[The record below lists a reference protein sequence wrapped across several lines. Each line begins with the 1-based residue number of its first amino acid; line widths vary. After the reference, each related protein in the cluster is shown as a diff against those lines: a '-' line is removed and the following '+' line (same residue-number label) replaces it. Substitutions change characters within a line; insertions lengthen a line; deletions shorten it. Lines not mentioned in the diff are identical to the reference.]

1 MSTSGLSGGPW
12 LVQNAQRAV
21 LLRLDG
27 ERVLWLSESGALRA
41 SHLSGRNHVEVRA
54 PDASHDTR
62 ITSFVAGPSH
72 IFFITRDPE
81 GDSLRCV
88 THDGRAEQ
96 ILAHGTFSDHLAI
109 HQDHLYWADLGRRGL
124 VAMPCSGGKPALLAP
139 LSPAG
144 AGARTRLEGEGLV
157 AVSSGYVLWT
167 STLAEPPQATPLTD
181 EPPST
186 QRSPGRPRLAIFRTP
201 MDGGPTTVL
210 VELPHGITDLSAT
223 DTAAVWTASFA
234 NEIGMRGV
242 IESMTLDGSR
252 TIAAL
257 QVPDPELRVATT
269 GEMAFVLGLPSGWV
283 YPLEIGIGPGEGRP
297 LRARAIAA
305 GRLALVYA
313 TETGDIEA
321 LAQRGAPEDIRATFR
336 RTEVQAQRPEGCR
349 EKAASGHETGVLDE
363 LRARQR
369 QLRAEAANR
378 VPLFPYSRPMFEP
391 VRARR
396 GGDIASDLRTEL
408 MDLALSRRGACVLL
422 TGAEGSG
429 KSFVL
434 HEVSAEL
441 EARADAPIP
450 LLIDVGAHLGN
461 ARTAPTEWAIDEL
474 IRAHLRCI
482 GLEGPAARLVLEAV
496 QRGDVAL
503 LLDHADRGA
512 LRGFVPSAVARA
524 CAALPATSTVFV
536 ACRSASFSTL
546 SAREKVLAELSFDTR
561 KADDWQLE
569 PFDRTQIWRALWR
582 RAPEQAAARMALVDA
597 DPELLSLVR
606 IPFFL
611 AALARLTAAHNSH
624 SRSSLVLADCLAEAA
639 GEELSPFVRFIT
651 SSTSRPPAE
660 LLRTPFVTADET
672 GAHSYFHPLLAEWMC
687 AEAMTIPIL
696 RTDGR
701 CELDGVMD
709 EMSKERWPDQ
719 LLRLFTGCVTRVRSP
734 SVPRHLSEQE
744 RIEYE
749 RRTGLSTEARNDAV
763 HVRFAEILH
772 ERLSAWARRAARP
785 ANPKATEAANAR
797 AILRAL
803 EALPP
808 AAEEGSG
815 AEPALGPGLRIR
827 YVDLRN
833 RDLRGRDLTSSDLSF
848 SNLAGADLRGAKL
861 HGARLVGANLLGA
874 TLEDGALDGAD
885 TFGAALRLDAPPT
898 ETIVHHSPVSAVSFH
913 PNGLL
918 VLTAH
923 WDYSTKGAIQ
933 IWDHESGRCLRA
945 QATAE
950 PVMQL
955 VTSPDGR
962 TLAGAGHSRLRMWD
976 AATLTEKLA
985 ASLAYGR
992 IAWSPTGLAFAAA
1005 SLVGRVHLHD
1015 ARTHRELRVLPD
1027 FCPAGAF
1034 VGVLWTDDDRIITS
1048 VGRTVRVWNSNTGRE
1063 LFAFPVPY
1071 NVEGLV
1077 RIPKSS
1083 TIVTASERGMVSF
1096 WEVGRD
1102 GATLR
1107 RSLSDMG
1114 YVRDLAP
1121 SPDGRFVALALQ
1133 NRVGILD
1140 ERRGELARTFAGGGY
1155 SEVLRV
1161 AWSPDSRLIV
1171 AGMLLEHSGGA
1182 TMVWDA
1188 ETGEATTVLRAQS
1201 RTAASASFFAVGLA
1215 QLTAEEILRLPKAEG
1230 SATEAPRAERAMAE
1244 EAPLPPPAAVRCAV
1258 PPGDARAGVPGCALW
1273 SVRFRSSGDQSC
1285 GGLALR
1291 PNGDISVFGSL
1302 SADMAVGPPFGVLSA
1317 STWSDFWVTLGE
1329 DGTARSAKLVPCHLL
1344 TADSEGGLAGA
1355 FGFQNTIELEGSS
1368 IGSEGAQS
1376 YLLYRF
1382 DASGHL
1388 TFSKVVTET
1397 HYGRLFVLRL
1407 DPFGRLVLGGYLGGS
1422 ADFGGGACGDAEG
1435 QRNTGILAWYD
1446 IRGQLVRTMLF
1457 PGLDLLWYQPGPDGS
1472 TLVAGRYFGS
1482 ANLAGTVL
1490 QTAEE
1495 SGRFFAKYG
1504 PRGQKMFVRG
1514 FDDETYFDM
1523 AIGPEGHIYLAGTLG
1538 RGCDFG
1544 AGPLPAESAGK
1555 LFAVK
1560 LTPDGAL
1567 VWQKWWESEGPAS
1580 CGTIALLRD
1589 GGLFVAGSFR
1599 GTLSLGTT
1607 PLRAAGTGR
1616 NSVPFAARLSAEGD
1630 VVWSRAYGDGEL
1642 ANISGA
1648 AVAEDGHVVACGVAA
1663 GDLDLGAGTMAG
1675 TGRPEVWVA
1684 KLTVG
1689 PNSPGKEVA

>member
-12 LVQNAQRAV
+12 LVQHAQRAV

-41 SHLSGRNHVEVRA
+41 SHLSGRDHIEARA
-54 PDASHDTR
+54 ADASQDAR

-72 IFFITRDPE
+72 IFFISRDAE

-96 ILAHGTFSDHLAI
+96 ILAHGAFSDHLAI
-109 HQDHLYWADLGRRGL
+109 YQDRLYWVDLGRRGL

-139 LSPAG
+139 LSPAN
-144 AGARTRLEGEGLV
+144 AGVHTRFEGEGLI
-157 AVSSGYVLWT
+157 AISGGYILWT
-167 STLAEPPQATPLTD
+167 SALAEPPQATPATD
-181 EPPST
+181 DPPST
-186 QRSPGRPRLAIFRTP
+186 QRSPVRPRLAIFRTP

-223 DTAAVWTASFA
+223 NKAAVWTASFA
-234 NEIGMRGV
+234 DEIGMRGV
-242 IESMTLDGSR
+242 IETITLDGSQK
-252 TIAAL
+252 TTAL
-257 QVPDPELRVATT
+257 QVPDSNLRVAAA
-269 GEMAFVLGLPSGWV
+269 GNMAFILGLPSGWV

-321 LAQRGAPEDIRATFR
+321 LAQGGAPEEIRASFR
-336 RTEVQAQRPEGCR
+336 RTEAQAQRAEGRR
-349 EKAASGHETGVLDE
+349 ERAVSGHETEGLDE

-369 QLRAEAANR
+369 QLRMEAANR
-378 VPLFPYSRPMFEP
+378 APLFPYSRPMFEP

-396 GGDIASDLRTEL
+396 GGEIVSDLRAEL
-408 MDLALSRRGACVLL
+408 TGLALSRRGACVLL
-422 TGAEGSG
+422 AGAEGSG
-429 KSFVL
+429 KSFIL

-441 EARADAPIP
+441 EARADAPVP
-450 LLIDVGAHLGN
+450 LLIDVGAHLGDSR
-461 ARTAPTEWAIDEL
+461 AALRGFGMDEL
-474 IRAHLRCI
+474 IRGHLLRV

-503 LLDHADRGA
+503 LLDHADRGSP
-512 LRGFVPSAVARA
+512 RGFVPSAVARA
-524 CAALPATSTVFV
+524 CAALPATSTVVV
-536 ACRSASFSTL
+536 ACRSAAFSTL

-561 KADDWQLE
+561 IADDLELE

-597 DPELLSLVR
+597 DPELSALVR

-611 AALARLTAAHNSH
+611 AALARLNDAHSSH
-624 SRSSLVLADCLAEAA
+624 PRSALMLADCLAEAA

-651 SSTSRPPAE
+651 SGSSRPPAE

-672 GAHSYFHPLLAEWMC
+672 GAHSYFHPFLAEWMC

-709 EMSKERWPDQ
+709 EMSKERWAERT
-719 LLRLFTGCVTRVRSP
+719 LRLFTGCVTRVRAP

-749 RRTGLSTEARNDAV
+749 RRTGLSAEARNDAV
-763 HVRFAEILH
+763 YVRFAATLH

-797 AILRAL
+797 DILRAL
-803 EALPP
+803 GGSPP
-808 AAEEGSG
+808 AMEEGSG

-827 YVDLRN
+827 YVDLQN

-861 HGARLVGANLLGA
+861 HGARLVGANLIGA
-874 TLEDGALDGAD
+874 TLDDGALDGAD
-885 TFGAALRLDAPPT
+885 TFGAALRLDTPPT
-898 ETIVHHSPVSAVSFH
+898 ETIVHNSPATAVSFH

-918 VLTAH
+918 VQTAH
-923 WDYSTKGAIQ
+923 WDYSSKGAIQ
-933 IWDHESGRCLRA
+933 IWDHESGRCLRV
-945 QATAE
+945 QTTAE

-1005 SLVGRVHLHD
+1005 SVVGRVHLHD

-1048 VGRTVRVWNSNTGRE
+1048 VGRTVRVWDANTGRE
-1063 LFAFPVPY
+1063 LFAFSVPY

-1083 TIVTASERGMVSF
+1083 TLVTASERGMVSF

-1107 RSLSDMG
+1107 RSLADMG
-1114 YVRDLAP
+1114 YVRELAP

-1140 ERRGELARTFAGGGY
+1140 ERRGELARTLAGGGY

-1161 AWSPDSRLIV
+1161 AWSPDSRLV
-1171 AGMLLEHSGGA
+1171 AAGMLLEHSGGA

-1188 ETGEATTVLRAQS
+1188 ETGEAKTVLRAPS
-1201 RTAASASFFAVGLA
+1201 RAATSASFFAVGLA
-1215 QLTAEEILRLPKAEG
+1215 QLTAEEIERLPKAEAG
-1230 SATEAPRAERAMAE
+1230 ATGAPRAPVTE
-1244 EAPLPPPAAVRCAV
+1244 EADGPPPEAVRCAV
-1258 PPGDARAGVPGCALW
+1258 PPGEASDCTSGCALW

-1302 SADMAVGPPFGVLSA
+1302 SADMAVGAPIGVLRA
-1317 STWSDFWVTLGE
+1317 STWSEFWVTLGE
-1329 DGTARSAKLVPCHLL
+1329 DGTARSAKLTPCHLL

-1355 FGFQNTIELEGSS
+1355 FAFQSTIELQGSS

-1376 YLLYRF
+1376 YLLYRV

-1397 HYGRLFVLRL
+1397 HYGRLFALRL
-1407 DPFGRLVLGGYLGGS
+1407 DPFGRLVLGGYLGGA

-1435 QRNTGILAWYD
+1435 QRNTGFLAWYD
-1446 IRGQLVRTMLF
+1446 IRGQLARTMLF

-1482 ANLAGTVL
+1482 ADVAGTVL
-1490 QTAEE
+1490 QTTGE

-1504 PRGQKMFVRG
+1504 LHGEKVFVRG

-1523 AIGPEGHIYLAGTLG
+1523 AVGPEGHIYLAGTLG

-1544 AGPLPAESAGK
+1544 AGTLPAESAGK

-1560 LTPDGAL
+1560 LASDGTL
-1567 VWQKWWESEGPAS
+1567 LWQKWWESEGPAQS
-1580 CGTIALLRD
+1580 GPIALLPD
-1589 GGLFVAGSFR
+1589 GGLFLAGAFR
-1599 GTLSLGTT
+1599 GTLSLGTI

-1616 NSVPFAARLSAEGD
+1616 NSVPFAARLSAGGD
-1630 VVWSRAYGDGEL
+1630 AVWSRAYGDGEL
-1642 ANISGA
+1642 AYFTGA

-1689 PNSPGKEVA
+1689 LTSPGKEVA